1 MVRSATLKEGTRP
14 GMRTPTHPQSPGAR
28 RPRLAAA
35 ALAAACAFLLAAAGS
50 QAQPGPS
57 AGRGLSEEQA
67 RRILPRAD
75 LSGLTDEQRAQFLE
89 VAGDVFDYA
98 GCKDTL
104 ARCLGADVQDVHAL
118 RMAELVKALL
128 LEGATPPRVIDTVET
143 YYASFDASKRQ
154 SLKTGDCPVQGDP
167 KAPITVVEFSDYQ
180 CPHCAVAN
188 KPLHDL
194 VTGPEKGKARLCSK
208 YFPLT
213 GHPRARVAAACAEY
227 AHKHGKFW
235 QMNDLL
241 FANQDQLDDDNLKAY
256 AKQIG
261 LDGAQMLKEVYAGRF
276 DAVIDAHLQEGAA
289 ARVNATP
296 TLFINGRQHLLP
308 VKLQFLQRSVE
319 DELEWQQNKAF
330 VYESRDG
337 REKKG

>member
-1 MVRSATLKEGTRP
+1 MVRSAALKEGTWP
-14 GMRTPTHPQSPGAR
+14 AMRTPTHLQSPGAR

-35 ALAAACAFLLAAAGS
+35 AALAAACAAAGS

-57 AGRGLSEEQA
+57 GGPGLSEEQA

-118 RMAELVKALL
+118 R

-154 SLKTGDCPVQGDP
+154 SLKTGDCPVLGDP

-180 CPHCAVAN
+180 CPH
-188 KPLHDL
+188 
-194 VTGPEKGKARLCSK
+194 
-208 YFPLT
+208 
-213 GHPRARVAAACAEY
+213 
-227 AHKHGKFW
+227 
-235 QMNDLL
+235 
-241 FANQDQLDDDNLKAY
+241 
-256 AKQIG
+256 
-261 LDGAQMLKEVYAGRF
+261 
-276 DAVIDAHLQEGAA
+276 
-289 ARVNATP
+289 
-296 TLFINGRQHLLP
+296 
-308 VKLQFLQRSVE
+308 
-319 DELEWQQNKAF
+319 
-330 VYESRDG
+330 
-337 REKKG
+337 